1 MLVCLDVG
9 NTHIVLGVYNNEELK
24 TYRICTNPNATSDE
38 LGIKIKEI
46 LNFNYKNA
54 TKYDFV
60 ISSVVPKIDLAIKKM
75 CAKYFNCE
83 ALFVEQGVKSGIKIR
98 LDNPKELGA
107 DILVGAVASVSQ
119 YGGNCLVIDIGTAMT
134 MVYVN
139 ENKELLGGT
148 IFPGMHTSFSSL
160 MSKAAK
166 LEEVSFEKPKDIIG
180 TDTKSCLQSGMI
192 YGYLSLIEGLIEMY
206 KKRLGEFKVVITG
219 GEAALLKEFFKDKDY
234 IFDDELVLLAE
245 DGGNFGSKERPIAYR
260 VSGKCW
266 VNNHA
271 HVLKPK
277 KEMNVDY
284 LCYSLMF
291 YNVEGIINGATRQKL
306 TQSAMRKMKIPI
318 RGMEEQLKIVEKL
331 NKIISIKEKRKQE
344 LYTSNPELREID
356 NKLSE
361 FSINTAKCILQNNS
375 KEYLEN
381 LKKEVQDL
389 KNKKINILKKV
400 GLSEDYLLPIY
411 DCKICK
417 DTGYVFENG
426 QTKMCNC
433 LKQKLYNI
441 EYNEK
446 NMTYIKNQT
455 FDNFNINL
463 FSNEVDE
470 KKYNSKISPRENIID
485 IKNAAVDFINN
496 FDDEN
501 TKNLIFSG
509 GTGLG
514 KTFLSNCIVNE
525 LLEKGKTVMYQTAPV
540 MLDSLIS
547 DLFAKPENQT
557 GISKNLLSVDLL
569 VIDDLG
575 TENLNSMKFT
585 ELYKIINTRLLTGKT
600 KTIIST
606 NLDLR
611 GLFKT
616 YDERLASRFVG
627 YYDIYRFYGDDIRLK
642 K

>member
-1 MLVCLDVG
+1 M
-9 NTHIVLGVYNNEELK
+9 NN
-24 TYRICTNPNATSDE
+24 S
-38 LGIKIKEI
+38 I
-46 LNFNYKNA
+46 LN
-54 TKYDFV
+54 DV
-60 ISSVVPKIDLAIKKM
+60 L
-75 CAKYFNCE
+75 
-83 ALFVEQGVKSGIKIR
+83 
-98 LDNPKELGA
+98 KE
-107 DILVGAVASVSQ
+107 
-119 YGGNCLVIDIGTAMT
+119 Y
-134 MVYVN
+134 
-139 ENKELLGGT
+139 E
-148 IFPGMHTSFSSL
+148 
-160 MSKAAK
+160 
-166 LEEVSFEKPKDIIG
+166 
-180 TDTKSCLQSGMI
+180 
-192 YGYLSLIEGLIEMY
+192 
-206 KKRLGEFKVVITG
+206 KKRLSNT
-219 GEAALLKEFFKDKDY
+219 Y
-234 IFDDELVLLAE
+234 
-245 DGGNFGSKERPIAYR
+245 
-260 VSGKCW
+260 
-266 VNNHA
+266 
-271 HVLKPK
+271 
-277 KEMNVDY
+277 
-284 LCYSLMF
+284 
-291 YNVEGIINGATRQKL
+291 KL
-306 TQSAMRKMKIPI
+306 
-318 RGMEEQLKIVEKL
+318 
-331 NKIISIKEKRKQE
+331 EKRKQE
-344 LYTSNPELREID
+344 LYTSNPELKEID
-356 NKLSE
+356 DKLSE
-361 FSINTAKCILQNNS
+361 FSINSAKCILQNNS
-375 KEYLEN
+375 EKYLKD
-381 LKKEVQDL
+381 LKKEVQFL

-485 IKNAAVDFINN
+485 IKNAALDFINN

-514 KTFLSNCIVNE
+514 KTFLSNCIVND
-525 LLEKGKTVMYQTAPV
+525 LLDKGKTVMYQTAPV
-540 MLDSLIS
+540 MLDSLIA
-547 DLFAKPENQT
+547 DLFAKPESQT

-569 VIDDLG
+569 VID
-575 TENLNSMKFT
+575 
-585 ELYKIINTRLLTGKT
+585 RLLTGKT